1 MPLTLWTNWR
11 TDREEILQTFYIFEF
26 YHKIK
31 LLFVFDCFDLE
42 IFHPEN
48 EKVRSKFTIQEHKY
62 RFKKKKVYLSNLKTT
77 ISYQRQFNSI
87 SNIANHKPNINTYT

>member
-11 TDREEILQTFYIFEF
+11 TDRKEILQTFYIFEF

-48 EKVRSKFTIQEHKY
+48 EKVRSEFTIQEHKY
-62 RFKKKKVYLSNLKTT
+62 RFKKKNSLFKQSQNNNKLSKT
-77 ISYQRQFNSI
+77 IQFYFKYSK
-87 SNIANHKPNINTYT
+87 S